1 MRVFVTGA
9 AGLLGGHIARRL
21 TKNHEVSGCDNYI
34 GGLKDNVPNIK
45 FFEEDI
51 LNTKEITKLMKGC
64 DVVIHT
70 AALPYEGLSVFSPK
84 IVTENIVAGTVS
96 IASAALANEVKLFI
110 NFSSMARYGN
120 QTPPFTEDMPTAP
133 EDPYGLAKVQA
144 EQHLA
149 MLNKLHGLQYLT
161 IVPHNVIGIGQRYM
175 DPYRNVAAIMINR
188 LKLGKKIVVYGDG
201 EQKRSFSNVYDCVDA
216 VERIVESNRN
226 LCGEVYNIGPDDN
239 EISILELA
247 KKIGHHCAKYPHFEH
262 FPDRPAEV
270 KNAWCSSEKIKSEF
284 NYNTTRTL
292 DSTLQEM
299 CAWVDRRGPEEFNY
313 ALDLEFVT
321 EATPR
326 TWVERLI

>member
-1 MRVFVTGA
+1 MTVVESRLDGKRVENGAMRVRH
-9 AGLLGGHIARRL
+9 LLLLDEHGMTLPIKIRR
-21 TKNHEVSGCDNYI
+21 
-34 GGLKDNVPNIK
+34 
-45 FFEEDI
+45 
-51 LNTKEITKLMKGC
+51 
-64 DVVIHT
+64 
-70 AALPYEGLSVFSPK
+70 
-84 IVTENIVAGTVS
+84 
-96 IASAALANEVKLFI
+96 
-110 NFSSMARYGN
+110 
-120 QTPPFTEDMPTAP
+120 
-133 EDPYGLAKVQA
+133 
-144 EQHLA
+144 
-149 MLNKLHGLQYLT
+149 
-161 IVPHNVIGIGQRYM
+161 
-175 DPYRNVAAIMINR
+175 
-188 LKLGKKIVVYGDG
+188 
-201 EQKRSFSNVYDCVDA
+201 
-216 VERIVESNRN
+216 ERIVESNRN

-299 CAWVDRRGPEEFNY
+299 CAWIDRRGPEEFNY